1 MAIFPRLELGIRRL
15 ELLWSVIAILVAIVL
30 EPCAIYCY
38 YLKSKFADVVSSLE
52 YKLIDNEE
60 FLCYH
65 SLSRAF

>member
-38 YLKSKFADVVSSLE
+38 YLKSKFADEGSPSARHCRLDGFHTRRGR
-52 YKLIDNEE
+52 ISADI
-60 FLCYH
+60 
-65 SLSRAF
+65 